1 MLVGFQLL
9 RDAVNY
15 LQLLSGV
22 DRDRSC
28 ESVVRESR
36 DLRVA
41 TCKFTLSD
49 DNRER
54 LARDS
59 SLASLLSRERFGKR
73 KLGRVIDTFRG
84 HVARG
89 RGIMQH
95 PRDTTTLIIRGSRYR
110 ARLAVSLI
118 NRGDP

>member
-59 SLASLLSRERFGKR
+59 SLVSLLSRERE
-73 KLGRVIDTFRG
+73 
-84 HVARG
+84 
-89 RGIMQH
+89 
-95 PRDTTTLIIRGSRYR
+95 IREKKTRT
-110 ARLAVSLI
+110 
-118 NRGDP
+118 GD

>member
-1 MLVGFQLL
+1 MIGC
-9 RDAVNY
+9 A
-15 LQLLSGV
+15 
-22 DRDRSC
+22 
-28 ESVVRESR
+28 ESTGESR

-41 TCKFTLSD
+41 TRKFTLSD
-49 DNRER
+49 DNRENV
-54 LARDS
+54 
-59 SLASLLSRERFGKR
+59 SREREDIDHPWCCCFLLSKR
-73 KLGRVIDTFRG
+73 EREREREIGEKKTRRVIDTFRG

-95 PRDTTTLIIRGSRYR
+95 PRDTATLIIRGTRYR